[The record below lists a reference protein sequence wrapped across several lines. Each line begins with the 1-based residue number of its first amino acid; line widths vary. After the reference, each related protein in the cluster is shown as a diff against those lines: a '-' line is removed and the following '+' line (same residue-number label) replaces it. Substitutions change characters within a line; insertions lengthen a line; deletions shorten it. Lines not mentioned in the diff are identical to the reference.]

1 MSNFG
6 IVRLP
11 GPAAWFRA
19 SARVLNQRILPCIER
34 PISALGGD
42 LKRRPPTF
50 IIGPPRC
57 GSTLA
62 IQVLTEALDLGF
74 ISNAHAAWFGAPA
87 VAELAIRCV
96 RRRIPSDFRSDLG
109 RTVGLHAPSECPAWW
124 YRFFPRR
131 PPYVGPAD
139 LDSSNL
145 AGFRRSI
152 EAFTATSGR
161 PLVFKNLYAS
171 LRIHPIVASV
181 PESIFIVIKR
191 PMEDV
196 ARSLLAARLREFG
209 THDQWLSVE
218 PPNVEELRRLPPF
231 QQVLGQVESIYKL
244 IRADLASARVSMQR
258 VFDLDF
264 QALCAD
270 PGECVQRYQEH
281 LRLLGVSVASR
292 RLVSPDVIVK
302 SEGLRE
308 IRPS

>member
-1 MSNFG
+1 MSKIG
-6 IVRLP
+6 MTRLP

-19 SARVLNQRILPCIER
+19 SARMLNQRILPCMER

-42 LKRRPPTF
+42 LRRRPPTF

-96 RRRIPSDFRSDLG
+96 RRRSPSDFRSDLG
-109 RTVGLHAPSECPAWW
+109 RTFGRFAPSECPAWW
-124 YRFFPRR
+124 YRFFPTQ
-131 PPYVGPAD
+131 PPYVGPHD
-139 LDSSNL
+139 LDSSRL

-152 EAFTATSGR
+152 QALTAASGR

-191 PMEDV
+191 STEDV
-196 ARSLLAARLREFG
+196 ARSLLAARLKEFG
-209 THDQWLSVE
+209 THDRWLSIE
-218 PPNVEELRRLPPF
+218 PPNVEELRKLPPS
-231 QQVLGQVESIYKL
+231 QQVLGQVESIYEL
-244 IRADLASARVSMQR
+244 IRADLARARVPAQQ
-258 VFDLDF
+258 VFELDY
-264 QALCAD
+264 QVLCAA
-270 PGECVQRYQEH
+270 PGECAQRYQEH
-281 LRLLGVSVASR
+281 LRLLGVPVVSR
-292 RLVSPDVIVK
+292 EVVSSDAIARARGP
-302 SEGLRE
+302 RE
-308 IRPS
+308 ISPS